1 LKHVGPMLRADLE
14 RSDLPA
20 IFAPKQL
27 VLRFAPG
34 YNRQCQACSDPLRV
48 QRIEDSLLRVTAEPW
63 KIRCE
68 LRNPTSTD
76 PIQVE
81 ESAKAT
87 PNPEQQP
94 LLEKIQSALRA
105 RLLRVDD
112 GFGIVES
119 SAPATTQDEPEDPEW
134 ADQEE

>member
-1 LKHVGPMLRADLE
+1 MLRADLE

-68 LRNPTSTD
+68 LRNPASTD
-76 PIQVE
+76 AIPVVE
-81 ESAKAT
+81 STKAT

-94 LLEKIQSALRA
+94 LLEQIQSALRA

-112 GFGIVES
+112 GFGVVES
-119 SAPATTQDEPEDPEW
+119 SAPTTPAETEEAEW